1 MLFYLFAFP
10 VFYLIPNNLYF
21 PFLHVKYNDTN
32 LTHHYSIGPG
42 YCAQLLGFILVVPYA
57 LFYYT
62 TIMRFQ
68 SQKDNAQTTVSQYI
82 KTIEDPVDM
91 DKLIAKEELKLKLG
105 DIISNTTE
113 KIENNEEPLLKRR
126 V

>member
-1 MLFYLFAFP
+1 
-10 VFYLIPNNLYF
+10 
-21 PFLHVKYNDTN
+21 
-32 LTHHYSIGPG
+32 
-42 YCAQLLGFILVVPYA
+42 
-57 LFYYT
+57 
-62 TIMRFQ
+62 MRFQ